1 VDDTNHVFILNRID
15 NAFGINRNKNSQKK
29 ILLNPLSDISLKSIP
44 IFFAQY
50 NARIASEIE
59 NNGAMDTCRII
70 HQPFKVV
77 LPRIRGKNPVIAI
90 PKKLMNHKVLITF
103 RLALTMN

>member
-1 VDDTNHVFILNRID
+1 M
-15 NAFGINRNKNSQKK
+15 
-29 ILLNPLSDISLKSIP
+29 ILLNLLSGALLKTIP
-44 IFFAQY
+44 IIFAQY
-50 NARIASEIE
+50 NAPIASKIE

-77 LPRIRGKNPVIAI
+77 LPKIRGKNPVIAI

>member
-1 VDDTNHVFILNRID
+1 MD
-15 NAFGINRNKNSQKK
+15 NAFGINRNKKNQKR
-29 ILLNPLSDISLKSIP
+29 ILLNLLSGESLKSIP

-50 NARIASEIE
+50 NAPIASKIE

-70 HQPFKVV
+70 HQRSKVV

-90 PKKLMNHKVLITF
+90 PIKLMNHKVLIIF
-103 RLALTMN
+103 LLELTMN